1 MAAQVTAKPDALSI
15 AETKAYDALES
26 EFAEVRHLHLRF
38 DDCLT
43 GTAVLCKAA
52 METYR
57 TRDIVPGSSV

>member
-26 EFAEVRHLHLRF
+26 EFAEVRHLHHLQF

-43 GTAVLCKAA
+43 GTAVPCKAA
-52 METYR
+52 MG
-57 TRDIVPGSSV
+57 RD